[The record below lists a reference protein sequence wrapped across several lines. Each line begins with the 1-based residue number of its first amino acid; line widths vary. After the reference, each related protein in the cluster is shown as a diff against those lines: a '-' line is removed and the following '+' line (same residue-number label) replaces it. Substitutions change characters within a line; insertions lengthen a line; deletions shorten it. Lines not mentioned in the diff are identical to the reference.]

1 MEGTAMQTLNIVCPH
16 CQAVNTVP
24 NEVEKS
30 EIACSACG
38 DPLTDTTPVACDAE
52 AFKAHIADNDIPVLV
67 DFYSPDC
74 GPCMEM
80 APDYEAAAAAFG
92 LEVRFLKVNTLT
104 DADLARQYNVNML
117 PTVIAYKNGMEIN
130 RFSSR
135 LSKDQLGMWA
145 ESLIQMTL

>member
-1 MEGTAMQTLNIVCPH
+1 MDTLNIVCPH
-16 CQAVNTVP
+16 CLSVNRIV
-24 NEVEKS
+24 NAVEKS
-30 EIACSACG
+30 
-38 DPLTDTTPVACDAE
+38 DVACDACGKSLLDT
-52 AFKAHIADNDIPVLV
+52 APATCDADGFKTHVSENDIPVLV

-80 APDYEAAAAAFG
+80 APDYQTAAAGFG
-92 LEVRFLKVNTLT
+92 LEVRFLKVNTLN
-104 DADLARQYNVNML
+104 DADIALQYGVNQL
-117 PTVIAYKNGMEIN
+117 PTVIAFKNGMEIN